1 MNLGYLRI
9 LLKGFNPLGENLR
22 GNSIRRSIMFKK
34 RFWFNPEGIKN
45 KLYIYKTFSTLI
57 C

>member
-1 MNLGYLRI
+1 MNLGYLQI
-9 LLKGFNPLGENLR
+9 LLKGFNPLSENLR